1 MTEGTLESAP
11 KVDQLWQPI
20 QETLADFRSECSGL
34 ESLIQGL
41 FDDLDHLR
49 VELERKA
56 MELES
61 EKRLN
66 AEHEGLLRQQREDAE
81 QMGQRL
87 QTQDERL
94 SSTLSTLNEMR
105 DLFLREREEAA
116 QRTKSSEQQAQAH
129 VEQMEKETCEL
140 RRQLEQSTTTLQTMT
155 GVTLELAQVREQF
168 SQSQAEIMSLRE
180 QLRAAADSSADAHA
194 MRKLEQERNE
204 LRDEV
209 ELLRDRAVELSQ
221 TLVDQKVEMDRQ
233 REELTNE
240 LKHLRKFVEVQT
252 EMMMNRSPSGAPAAK
267 PADAVTSAVMA
278 QFSKVQRD
286 AAERRRARAPS

>member
-11 KVDQLWQPI
+11 KADQLWQPI

-56 MELES
+56 MELDS

-66 AEHEGLLRQQREDAE
+66 AEHESLLREQREDAE
-81 QMGQRL
+81 QMRQRL

-94 SSTLSTLNEMR
+94 SSTLATLNEMR
-105 DLFLREREEAA
+105 DLFLREREDAA
-116 QRTKSSEQQAQAH
+116 ELAKSSDLRGQAH
-129 VEQMEKETCEL
+129 VEQMEEESREL
-140 RRQLEQSTTTLQTMT
+140 RRQLEQSNTALQTMT

-168 SQSQAEIMSLRE
+168 SQAQAEIMALRE
-180 QLRAAADSSADAHA
+180 QLRSSADSGADLQA
-194 MRKLEQERNE
+194 MQKLEQERNE
-204 LRDEV
+204 LLDEM
-209 ELLRDRAVELSQ
+209 ELLRERAVALSQ
-221 TLVDQKVEMDRQ
+221 NLVDQKVEMDRQ

-252 EMMMNRSPSGAPAAK
+252 EMMMNRSPLGAPPAK

>member
-11 KVDQLWQPI
+11 KADQLWQPI

-56 MELES
+56 MELDS

-66 AEHEGLLRQQREDAE
+66 AEHESLLREQREDAE
-81 QMGQRL
+81 QMRQRL

-94 SSTLSTLNEMR
+94 SSTLATLNEMR
-105 DLFLREREEAA
+105 DLFLREREDAA
-116 QRTKSSEQQAQAH
+116 ELAKSSDLRGQAH
-129 VEQMEKETCEL
+129 VEQMEEESREL
-140 RRQLEQSTTTLQTMT
+140 RRQLEQSNTALQTMT

-168 SQSQAEIMSLRE
+168 SQAQAEIMALRE
-180 QLRAAADSSADAHA
+180 QLRSSADSGADLQA
-194 MRKLEQERNE
+194 VQKLEQERNE
-204 LRDEV
+204 LLDEM
-209 ELLRDRAVELSQ
+209 ELLRERAVALSQ
-221 TLVDQKVEMDRQ
+221 NLVDQKVEMDRQ

-252 EMMMNRSPSGAPAAK
+252 EMMMNRSPLGAPPAK

>member
-11 KVDQLWQPI
+11 KADQLWQPI

-56 MELES
+56 MELDS

-66 AEHEGLLRQQREDAE
+66 AEHESLLREQREDAE
-81 QMGQRL
+81 QMRQRL

-94 SSTLSTLNEMR
+94 SSTLATLNEMR
-105 DLFLREREEAA
+105 DLFLREREDVAELA
-116 QRTKSSEQQAQAH
+116 KSSDLRGQAH
-129 VEQMEKETCEL
+129 VEQMEEESREL
-140 RRQLEQSTTTLQTMT
+140 RRQLEQSNTALQTMT

-168 SQSQAEIMSLRE
+168 SQAQAEIMALRE
-180 QLRAAADSSADAHA
+180 QLRSSADSGADLQA
-194 MRKLEQERNE
+194 MQKLEQERNE
-204 LRDEV
+204 LLDEM
-209 ELLRDRAVELSQ
+209 ELLRERAVALSQ
-221 TLVDQKVEMDRQ
+221 NLVDQKVEMDRQ

-252 EMMMNRSPSGAPAAK
+252 EMMMNRSPLGAPPAK